1 MGKITVILSGKGG
14 VGKSTVSVGIA
25 SSFCTEGKKVL
36 LIDADEGL
44 RCLDLVLN
52 VSDRLVFDSYD
63 VSVDGSDVGA
73 AITRVEM
80 AEGLYLLAAPAKR
93 GLINKKKFADI
104 IVSLIDSFDELIID
118 SPAGTDMEL
127 YTYLPK
133 TARYVIVTNTDIISS
148 RAAVEISNLL
158 DEIGISNSLLL
169 VNRFD
174 ARKAKF
180 DGFNFDTIADETGI
194 RFIGAVPEDFEV
206 RAALN
211 QKRILTFGRAS
222 TAFFR
227 ITARLSGRNV
237 PFPPIK
243 YI

>member
-14 VGKSTVSVGIA
+14 VGKSTVSVGLA

-36 LIDADEGL
+36 LVDADEGL
-44 RCLDLVLN
+44 RCLDLMLN

-63 VSVDGSDVGA
+63 VSVDSSDIGA
-73 AITRVEM
+73 AVTKVDM

-93 GLINKKKFADI
+93 GLIDKKRFADI
-104 IVSLIDSFDELIID
+104 IISLADSFDELIVD

-127 YTYLPK
+127 YTYLPDS
-133 TARYVIVTNTDIISS
+133 ARYIIVANTDVVSS

-158 DEIGISNSLLL
+158 DEIDVGDSMLII
-169 VNRFD
+169 NRFEVK
-174 ARKAKF
+174 KAKS
-180 DGFNFDTIADETGI
+180 DKFNFDTIADETGI
-194 RFIGAVPEDFEV
+194 RLIGAVPEDAEV
-206 RAALN
+206 RNALN
-211 QKRILTFGRAS
+211 EKRVLTFGRAAA
-222 TAFFR
+222 AFFR
-227 ITARLSGRNV
+227 ITARLAGRNV

>member
-14 VGKSTVSVGIA
+14 VGKSTVSVGLA

-44 RCLDLVLN
+44 RCLDLLLN

-63 VSVDGSDVGA
+63 VSVDGSDIGA
-73 AITRVEM
+73 AVTKVDM
-80 AEGLYLLAAPAKR
+80 ADNLYLLAAPAKR
-93 GLINKKKFADI
+93 GLIDKKRFADI
-104 IVSLIDSFDELIID
+104 IISLTDSFDELIID

-127 YTYLPK
+127 YTYLPNS
-133 TARYVIVTNTDIISS
+133 ARYIIVANTDIISA

-158 DEIGISNSLLL
+158 DGIGVSDSMLII
-169 VNRFD
+169 NRFEAKK
-174 ARKAKF
+174 ARSDK
-180 DGFNFDTIADETGI
+180 FNFDTIADETGI
-194 RFIGAVPEDFEV
+194 RLIGAVPEDDEV

-211 QKRILTFGRAS
+211 EKRILAFGRAS
-222 TAFFR
+222 AAFFR
-227 ITARLSGRNV
+227 ITARLAGRNV